1 MKHCEAG
8 KVQEMDIN
16 IALTFTTCTYL
27 SLQFCNNDVRAAES
41 PDQRKQERTP
51 EVSIYSEL
59 NLDLLSLLID
69 ILDWPSQLPDLSP
82 IGYVFLYEHQVP
94 ETSINELT
102 AVQTCQTIN
111 REDVCW
117 ILLDLSFQLQIIC
130 NQMYKYEFKDII
142 SYGISALK
150 TTTVYIFWVVS
161 LYWMNFNN
169 AHT

>member
-16 IALTFTTCTYL
+16 IALTVTTCTYL

-111 REDVCW
+111 REDVC
-117 ILLDLSFQLQIIC
+117 
-130 NQMYKYEFKDII
+130 
-142 SYGISALK
+142 
-150 TTTVYIFWVVS
+150 
-161 LYWMNFNN
+161 
-169 AHT
+169 